1 MRALI
6 LLCQAWWSC
15 PLLLLSRLFLARSC
29 SYSACLNGKQNVF
42 IETRELGNDQGR
54 DWYSYLFGKT
64 VVMCAKSWLV
74 NRKFC
79 SFAFLHR
86 GGLDPV
92 QFTAW
97 MARILPWK
105 GVLTLQAN
113 IFWNPSANFPR
124 VELILLET
132 TPPRRKLL
140 EVCTILYSKFKIF
153 FMQLQGLD
161 RPQGLNNVSLHVQLL
176 ISRSQEFVLLH
187 F

>member
-79 SFAFLHR
+79 SFAFLYR

-105 GVLTLQAN
+105 SVLTLEDN
-113 IFWNPSANFPR
+113 ISGTIWPIFCYLNIWNLLFKTK
-124 VELILLET
+124 ILS
-132 TPPRRKLL
+132 P
-140 EVCTILYSKFKIF
+140 FKTSIQNSIV
-153 FMQLQGLD
+153 MQ
-161 RPQGLNNVSLHVQLL
+161 
-176 ISRSQEFVLLH
+176 
-187 F
+187 